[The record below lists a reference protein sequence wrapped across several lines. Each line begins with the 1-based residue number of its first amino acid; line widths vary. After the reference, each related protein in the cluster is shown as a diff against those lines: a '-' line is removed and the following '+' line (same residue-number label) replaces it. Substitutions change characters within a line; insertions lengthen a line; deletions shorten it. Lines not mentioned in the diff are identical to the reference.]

1 MKKLEL
7 WNNIKQLFISNNGK
21 SEIYNILLQALK
33 HITKYNTTSEVE
45 EEYDDDGQKMNI
57 VLITD
62 EAYLVPTCVTISS
75 LLKTQPAD
83 THIFVICDDP
93 EGKLSHKFLEIDNPK
108 KIEIT
113 TVPGSNKYS
122 ELKTSHPYISKAALQ
137 KFSIPELIHKNK
149 ALYMDVDIVV
159 KDSLSDLYSSNID
172 NLYAA
177 VCEDLICKY
186 MEKDNRRIGNP
197 LYFNS
202 GVMLLN
208 LKKMRKEKI
217 TDKLI
222 KYFKKDK
229 LCKYMDQDSFNCV
242 FRKKV
247 KYADIIYNY
256 FPMYGK
262 YIGKFKELSAD
273 QEPIVIHYA
282 GEKPWKKA
290 DVALA
295 NVWLSLYEELFSG
308 SDFLDGKPDDK

>member
-1 MKKLEL
+1 MNILS
-7 WNNIKQLFISNNGK
+7 NIKHLFATNEEK
-21 SEIYNILLQALK
+21 SGITDMLSLALK
-33 HITKYNTTSEVE
+33 LITKNNDDDAFEVE
-45 EEYDDDGQKMNI
+45 DDDAKMNI

-62 EAYLVPTCVTISS
+62 ENYLIPTCVTLSS

-83 THIFVICDDP
+83 THIFVICDDL
-93 EGKLSHKFLEIDNPK
+93 EGKLSHKFSEIDNPK

-113 TVPGSNKYS
+113 TIQSSNKYS
-122 ELKTSHPYISKAALQ
+122 ELKTTHPYISKAALQ
-137 KFSIPELIHKNK
+137 KFSIPELICKSK

-159 KDSLSDLYSSNID
+159 KGSLSELYSSNID

-186 MEKDNRRIGNP
+186 EEKDNRRIGNP

-222 KYFKKDK
+222 KCFKKDK
-229 LCKYMDQDSFNCV
+229 RCKYMDQDSFNRV
-242 FRKKV
+242 FGKKV
-247 KYADIIYNY
+247 KYADIVYNY

-262 YIGKFKELSAD
+262 YIGKYKELYAN

-290 DVALA
+290 DIALA
-295 NVWLSLYEELFSG
+295 DLWLNLYKEL
-308 SDFLDGKPDDK
+308 